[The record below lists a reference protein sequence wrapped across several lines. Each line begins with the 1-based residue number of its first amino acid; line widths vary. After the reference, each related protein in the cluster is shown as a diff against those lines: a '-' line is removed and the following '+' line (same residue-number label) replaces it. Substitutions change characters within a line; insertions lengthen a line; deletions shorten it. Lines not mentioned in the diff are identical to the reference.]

1 MTETQAITVRHNP
14 GALRYELLDGD
25 AVIGEAHYRAFED
38 AGGPQRIFYHTVVDE
53 SYGGQGLGSRL
64 ATFALEDTAAAG
76 LKVVPVCPYISAFL
90 KRHPE
95 HAANAV
101 PVRHDHL
108 LALQRG

>member
-1 MTETQAITVRHNP
+1 MSETGTITVRHHAE
-14 GALRYELLDGD
+14 GLRYELLDGD
-25 AVIGEAHYRAFED
+25 AVVGEAHYRPFED
-38 AGGPQRIFYHTVVDE
+38 PSGPQRIFYHTVVDE

-76 LKVVPVCPYISAFL
+76 LAVVPVCPYISAFL

-101 PVRHDHL
+101 AVRHEHL
-108 LALQRG
+108 EAVRRA